1 MNSSNPLE
9 SVYFV
14 TFPEHFTLSK
24 DAFQIDTSIPLPVQK
39 KDGQEEEIFDP
50 SQLTE
55 EQIFSGI
62 LTVLVHDRSN
72 PNLDYYR
79 KVINSARPAIKKE
92 LQEAAILKTRDE
104 DWEFAEEIWQAL
116 HGLEPENKAI
126 ILNMA
131 LFYDQKADSYRR
143 NNLTEDADAF
153 DDLALQYYK
162 DAMDADPEI
171 PDAFFNVGY
180 YYLKKRNYADARG
193 AFESFLAL
201 CADATD
207 EEMGENGLEKKHE
220 AQEQILKIQN
230 RNLENEHFH
239 NAYDLISRGEEEKGI
254 DEIRRFLQENPAVW
268 NAWFM
273 LGWGLR
279 RLGRF
284 SDAKMAFEKA
294 RECEGGDENADTLN
308 ELAICQMETGQL
320 SEARDTLV
328 EALQMD
334 PDSTKIISNLGFL
347 SLKNGNEAEARQ
359 YFLTVLEIDPNDPIA
374 KAELKELSKE
384 I

>member
-1 MNSSNPLE
+1 MNSSNPLD

-14 TFPEHFTLSK
+14 NFPEHFSLSK

-62 LTVLVHDRSN
+62 LTVLAHDRNN

-79 KVINSARPAIKKE
+79 SVINAARPSIKKE

-104 DWEFAEEIWQAL
+104 DWEFAEEIWWAL
-116 HGLEPENKAI
+116 HGLDPENKAI

-143 NNLTEDADAF
+143 NSLIEDADAF
-153 DDLALQYYK
+153 DDMALQYYK
-162 DAMDADPEI
+162 EAMDADPEI

-180 YYLKKRNYADARG
+180 YYLKKRNFADARG

-207 EEMGENGLEKKHE
+207 EEMGENGIQKKHE
-220 AQEQILKIQN
+220 AQAQITKIKT

-239 NAYDLISRGEEEKGI
+239 NAYDYISRGEEEKGI

-284 SDAKMAFEKA
+284 GDAKMAFEKA

-308 ELAICQMETGQL
+308 ELAICQMETGEL
-320 SEARDTLV
+320 SEAKNTLV
-328 EALQMD
+328 EALEMD

-359 YFLTVLEIDPNDPIA
+359 YFLTVLEIDPEDPIA
-374 KAELKELSKE
+374 KAELKELSAE
-384 I
+384 V

>member
-1 MNSSNPLE
+1 MNSSNPLD

-14 TFPEHFTLSK
+14 NFPEHFSLSN

-62 LTVLVHDRSN
+62 LTVLAHDRSN

-79 KVINSARPAIKKE
+79 SVINSARPSIKKE

-104 DWEFAEEIWQAL
+104 DWEFAEEIWWAL
-116 HGLEPENKAI
+116 HGLDPENKAI

-153 DDLALQYYK
+153 DDMALQYYK
-162 DAMDADPEI
+162 EAMDADPEI

-180 YYLKKRNYADARG
+180 FYLKKRNFADARG

-201 CADATD
+201 CADTPD
-207 EEMGENGLEKKHE
+207 DEMGENGIQKKHE
-220 AQEQILKIQN
+220 AQDQITKIKT

-239 NAYDLISRGEEEKGI
+239 NAYDYISRGEEEKGI
-254 DEIRRFLQENPAVW
+254 EEIRRFLQENPAVW

-284 SDAKMAFEKA
+284 ADAKMAFEKA

-308 ELAICQMETGQL
+308 ELAICQMETGEL
-320 SEARDTLV
+320 SEAKNTLV
-328 EALQMD
+328 EALEMD

-347 SLKNGNEAEARQ
+347 SLKSGNEAEARQ
-359 YFLTVLEIDPNDPIA
+359 YFLTVLEIDPEDPIA

-384 I
+384 V

>member
-1 MNSSNPLE
+1 MSSSNPLD

-14 TFPEHFTLSK
+14 NFPEHFTLSK
-24 DAFQIDTSIPLPVQK
+24 DAFQIDTTIPLPVQK
-39 KDGQEEEIFDP
+39 KDGQEEEVFDP

-62 LTVLVHDRSN
+62 LTVLAHDRSN

-79 KVINSARPAIKKE
+79 KVMNSARPSIKKE

-104 DWEFAEEIWQAL
+104 DWEFAEEIWWAL
-116 HGLEPENKAI
+116 HGLDPENKAI

-143 NNLTEDADAF
+143 NNLIEDADAF
-153 DDLALQYYK
+153 DDMALQYYK
-162 DAMDADPEI
+162 EAMDADPEI

-180 YYLKKRNYADARG
+180 FYLKKRNFADARG

-201 CADATD
+201 CADTPD
-207 EEMGENGLEKKHE
+207 DEMGENGIQKKHE
-220 AQEQILKIQN
+220 AQEQINKIKT

-239 NAYDLISRGEEEKGI
+239 NAYDYISRGEEEKGI

-284 SDAKMAFEKA
+284 GDAKMAFEKA

-308 ELAICQMETGQL
+308 ELAICQMETGEL
-320 SEARDTLV
+320 AEAKNTLV
-328 EALQMD
+328 EALEMD

-359 YFLTVLEIDPNDPIA
+359 YFLTVLEIDPEDPIA

-384 I
+384 V

>member
-1 MNSSNPLE
+1 MNSSNPLD

-14 TFPEHFTLSK
+14 NFPEHFSLSK

-55 EQIFSGI
+55 EQILSGI
-62 LTVLVHDRSN
+62 LTVLAHDRSN

-79 KVINSARPAIKKE
+79 SVINSARPSIKKE

-104 DWEFAEEIWQAL
+104 DWEFAEEIWWAL
-116 HGLEPENKAI
+116 HGLDPENKAI

-143 NNLTEDADAF
+143 NNLTEDADAY
-153 DDLALQYYK
+153 DDMALQYYK
-162 DAMDADPEI
+162 EAMDADPEI

-180 YYLKKRNYADARG
+180 FYLKKRNFADARG

-201 CADATD
+201 CADTPD
-207 EEMGENGLEKKHE
+207 EEMGENGIQKKHE
-220 AQEQILKIQN
+220 AQDQITKIKT

-239 NAYDLISRGEEEKGI
+239 NAYDLITRGEEEKGI

-284 SDAKMAFEKA
+284 ADAKMAFEKA
-294 RECEGGDENADTLN
+294 REWAE
-308 ELAICQMETGQL
+308 
-320 SEARDTLV
+320 
-328 EALQMD
+328 
-334 PDSTKIISNLGFL
+334 KNLDG
-347 SLKNGNEAEARQ
+347 ED
-359 YFLTVLEIDPNDPIA
+359 YLEIFGEPEEDDTKQQLCVYLRKDTVEKLKRQA
-374 KAELKELSKE
+374 AEQSITVSEVIERLVK
-384 I
+384 

>member
-1 MNSSNPLE
+1 MNSSNPLD

-14 TFPEHFTLSK
+14 NFPEHFSLSK

-62 LTVLVHDRSN
+62 LTVLAHDRSN

-79 KVINSARPAIKKE
+79 SVINSARPSIKKE

-104 DWEFAEEIWQAL
+104 DWEFAEEIWWAL
-116 HGLEPENKAI
+116 HGLDPENKAI

-153 DDLALQYYK
+153 DDMALQYYK
-162 DAMDADPEI
+162 EAMDADPEI

-180 YYLKKRNYADARG
+180 FYLKKRNFADARG

-201 CADATD
+201 CADTPD
-207 EEMGENGLEKKHE
+207 DEMGENGIQKKHE
-220 AQEQILKIQN
+220 AQDQITKIKT

-239 NAYDLISRGEEEKGI
+239 NAYDYISRGEEEKGI
-254 DEIRRFLQENPAVW
+254 EEIRRFLQENPAVW

-284 SDAKMAFEKA
+284 ADAKMAFEKA

-308 ELAICQMETGQL
+308 ELAICQMETGEL
-320 SEARDTLV
+320 SEAKNTLV
-328 EALQMD
+328 EALEMD

-347 SLKNGNEAEARQ
+347 SLKSGNEAEARQ
-359 YFLTVLEIDPNDPIA
+359 YFLTVLEIDPEDPIA

-384 I
+384 V

>member
-1 MNSSNPLE
+1 MNSSNPLD

-14 TFPEHFTLSK
+14 NFPEHFSLSK

-39 KDGQEEEIFDP
+39 KDGQEEEVFDP

-62 LTVLVHDRSN
+62 LTVLAHDRSN

-79 KVINSARPAIKKE
+79 SVINSARPSIKKE

-104 DWEFAEEIWQAL
+104 DWEFAEEIWWAL
-116 HGLEPENKAI
+116 HGLDPENKAI

-153 DDLALQYYK
+153 DDMALQYYK
-162 DAMDADPEI
+162 EAMDADPEI

-180 YYLKKRNYADARG
+180 FYLKKRNFADARG

-201 CADATD
+201 CADTPD
-207 EEMGENGLEKKHE
+207 DEMGENGIQKKHE
-220 AQEQILKIQN
+220 AQDQITKIKT

-239 NAYDLISRGEEEKGI
+239 NAYDYISRGEEEKGI
-254 DEIRRFLQENPAVW
+254 EEIRRFLQENPAVW

-284 SDAKMAFEKA
+284 ADAKMAFEKA

-308 ELAICQMETGQL
+308 ELAICQMETGEL
-320 SEARDTLV
+320 SEAKNTLV
-328 EALQMD
+328 EALEMD

-347 SLKNGNEAEARQ
+347 SLKSGNEAEARQ
-359 YFLTVLEIDPNDPIA
+359 YFLTVLEIDPEDPIA

-384 I
+384 V

>member
-1 MNSSNPLE
+1 MD

-14 TFPEHFTLSK
+14 NFPEHFSLSK

-62 LTVLVHDRSN
+62 LTVLAHDRNN

-79 KVINSARPAIKKE
+79 SVINAARPSIKKE

-104 DWEFAEEIWQAL
+104 DWEFAEEIWWAL
-116 HGLEPENKAI
+116 HGLDPENKAI

-143 NNLTEDADAF
+143 NSLIEDADAF
-153 DDLALQYYK
+153 DDMALQYYK
-162 DAMDADPEI
+162 EAMDADPEI

-180 YYLKKRNYADARG
+180 YYLKKRNFADARG

-207 EEMGENGLEKKHE
+207 EEMGENGIQKKHE
-220 AQEQILKIQN
+220 AQAQITKIKT

-239 NAYDLISRGEEEKGI
+239 NAYDYISRGEEEKGI

-284 SDAKMAFEKA
+284 GDAKMAFEKA

-308 ELAICQMETGQL
+308 ELAICQMETGEL
-320 SEARDTLV
+320 SEAKNTLV
-328 EALQMD
+328 EALEMD

-359 YFLTVLEIDPNDPIA
+359 YFLTVLEIDPEDPIA
-374 KAELKELSKE
+374 KAELKELSAE
-384 I
+384 V

>member
-1 MNSSNPLE
+1 MSSSNPME
-9 SVYFV
+9 SIYFV
-14 TFPEHFTLSK
+14 NLPEHFSMSK
-24 DAFQIDTSIPLPVQK
+24 DAFQLDTSIPLPVQK
-39 KDGQEEEIFDP
+39 KDGQEDDAFDP

-55 EQIFSGI
+55 EQILSGI
-62 LTVLVHDRSN
+62 LTVLAHDRSN

-79 KVINSARPAIKKE
+79 TILNKVRPKIKKE

-104 DWEFAEEIWQAL
+104 DWEFAEEIWW
-116 HGLEPENKAI
+116 
-126 ILNMA
+126 A

-143 NNLTEDADAF
+143 NNLIEDADAF
-153 DDLALQYYK
+153 DDMALQYYK
-162 DAMDADPEI
+162 EAMDSDPEI

-180 YYLKKRNYADARG
+180 FYLKKRNFADARG

-201 CADATD
+201 CADTPD
-207 EEMGENGLEKKHE
+207 EEMGENGIEKKHE
-220 AQEQILKIQN
+220 AQEQINKIKS

-239 NAYDLISRGEEEKGI
+239 NAYDLITRGEEEKGI

-284 SDAKMAFEKA
+284 GDAKMAFEKA

-320 SEARDTLV
+320 DEARNTLV

-334 PDSTKIISNLGFL
+334 PDSTKVISNLGFL
-347 SLKNGNEAEARQ
+347 SLKSGNEAEARQ
-359 YFLTVLEIDPNDPIA
+359 YFLTVLEIDPEDAIA

-384 I
+384 V